1 MAAKKIAQR
10 TGSRAAG
17 KMFKKGAKSATTAY
31 ALRRRKNENKE
42 EDPNDT
48 KGQEGPLAQDK
59 QMEGGGNR
67 GGGGKLKKLAMLAG
81 GATGGT
87 AGLVAARNLS
97 KSKISRALVGQMH
110 QIPYKLAASTKS
122 HR

>member
-1 MAAKKIAQR
+1 
-10 TGSRAAG
+10 
-17 KMFKKGAKSATTAY
+17 MFKKGAKSATTAY
-31 ALRRRKNENKE
+31 ALRRRKND
-42 EDPNDT
+42 DPNDT

-67 GGGGKLKKLAMLAG
+67 GGGGKLKKLAMAAG
-81 GATGGT
+81 AATGGT
-87 AGLVAARNLS
+87 AGLVAARHIT

-110 QIPYKLAASTKS
+110 QIPYKLAASSKS